1 MYLFQKLQRV
11 AVDIQT
17 QATCDVT
24 YKAEGFPGYIR
35 RGMVCAGEASRE
47 PCFGDWGG
55 PLSRVV
61 GTQHVHVGTLTG
73 VLCGVNVSIC
83 VRYKETGNG

>member
-1 MYLFQKLQRV
+1 M
-11 AVDIQT
+11 DIQT
-17 QATCDVT
+17 QATCDAT
-24 YKAEGFPGYIR
+24 LTAAEFRGSIR

-61 GTQHVHVGTLTG
+61 GTQHVHVGTRTG